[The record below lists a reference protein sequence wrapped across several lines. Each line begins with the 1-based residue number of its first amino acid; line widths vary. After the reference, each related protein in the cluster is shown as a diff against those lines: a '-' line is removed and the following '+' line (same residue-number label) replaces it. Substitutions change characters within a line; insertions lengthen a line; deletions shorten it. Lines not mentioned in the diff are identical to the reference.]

1 MFVDSDDW
9 VSPDYVK
16 SHYDAAVRTN
26 ADIVIADYYQTDGQT
41 HTPMCLMGRRLP
53 EDTEFLKK
61 KYLEC
66 GGAVWSSIYKRYIF
80 EDNNLYFPEN
90 IFYEDNALMPSVFL
104 SAKSIVK
111 IDEYLYYYRQQPQST
126 TRIKDVRFYH
136 RLDTAIMC
144 IENTKRLGLYEK
156 YEEDLK
162 KVFFKLFFS
171 NSICGIYER
180 RMPHDKISYITSMV
194 KEYLTPQELK
204 TFINRSSR
212 GGKIVLRATLILPML
227 GYTAFRLIQLIGR
240 MRH

>member
-66 GGAVWSSIYKRYIF
+66 GGFLPTLIFKRKLF

-90 IFYEDNALMPSVFL
+90 IFYEDNAVGVPIML
-104 SAKSIVK
+104 SAKSVVK
-111 IDEYLYYYRQQPQST
+111 IDEPLYYYRQNPHST
-126 TRIKDVRFYH
+126 TRVMDGRFYH

-180 RMPHDKISYITSMV
+180 RMPHDKISYITAMV
-194 KEYLTPQELK
+194 REYLTPQELK
-204 TFINRSSR
+204 AFINRSNR
-212 GGKIVLRATLILPML
+212 GAKIVLRATLISPIL
-227 GYTAFRLIQLIGR
+227 GYTAYRLIQLISR
-240 MRH
+240 LRH